1 MKYEAKR
8 TWAEIDIDALK
19 HNIEVI
25 KKHVAPG
32 AEIMGV
38 VKADACGHGAVSVA
52 KELLKEGV
60 NFFAVSMLDEAVEL
74 RNAGIQSPIL
84 ILSDNEPECAET
96 IVELDIRQGVYS
108 VETAQKLSDAAV
120 KIGKTAKIHIK
131 IDSGMGRVG
140 FLPDAAPDIVE
151 VISKMPNMEIEGI
164 FTHFA
169 VADEYSEESNKY
181 TQKQYN
187 DFYNACERIK
197 NEKHINI
204 PIRHA
209 ANSAAILR
217 FPHMHLDMVRAG
229 IILYGLWPSEETKA
243 TGAELKA
250 VMTLKSAVSFV
261 KKVDK
266 GCRLSYG
273 LTYCAPQN
281 MTVATIPAGYADGYM
296 RIQSNKGFV
305 FHERSGKALPVAGR
319 ICMDQMMVDASNAD
333 ETGIFAGDT
342 VVLFGG
348 YDGKLPTAEGI
359 AKIAGTIN
367 YEVSCAVSR
376 RVPRVYIENGKIV
389 NVINRLTNK

>member
-140 FLPDAAPDIVE
+140 FLPDAAPDMVE
-151 VISKMPNMEIEGI
+151 VISKMPNMEIEGV

-376 RVPRVYIENGKIV
+376 RVPRVYIENGEIV

>member
-38 VKADACGHGAVSVA
+38 VKADACGHGAVAVV

-140 FLPDAAPDIVE
+140 FLPDAAPDMVE

>member
-120 KIGKTAKIHIK
+120 KIGKTAIIHIK

-140 FLPDAAPDIVE
+140 FLPDAAPDMVE

-376 RVPRVYIENGKIV
+376 RVPRVYIENGEIV

>member
-19 HNIEVI
+19 HNIKVI

-38 VKADACGHGAVSVA
+38 VKADACGHGAVYVA

-140 FLPDAAPDIVE
+140 FLPDAAPDMVE

-187 DFYNACERIK
+187 NFYNACERIK

-389 NVINRLTNK
+389 KVINRLTNK

>member
-140 FLPDAAPDIVE
+140 FLPDAAPDMVE

-243 TGAELKA
+243 TGAEF
-250 VMTLKSAVSFV
+250 KSRYDIKIS
-261 KKVDK
+261 
-266 GCRLSYG
+266 S
-273 LTYCAPQN
+273 
-281 MTVATIPAGYADGYM
+281 
-296 RIQSNKGFV
+296 V
-305 FHERSGKALPVAGR
+305 F
-319 ICMDQMMVDASNAD
+319 C
-333 ETGIFAGDT
+333 
-342 VVLFGG
+342 
-348 YDGKLPTAEGI
+348 
-359 AKIAGTIN
+359 
-367 YEVSCAVSR
+367 
-376 RVPRVYIENGKIV
+376 
-389 NVINRLTNK
+389 

>member
-38 VKADACGHGAVSVA
+38 VKADACGHGAVAVV

-120 KIGKTAKIHIK
+120 KIGKTARIHIK

-140 FLPDAAPDIVE
+140 FLPDAAPDMVE

-376 RVPRVYIENGKIV
+376 RVPRVYIENGEIV

>member
-140 FLPDAAPDIVE
+140 FLPDAAPDMVE